1 MSKVELRL
9 NELIN
14 GFKYKMDEIRK
25 LSELEKAFL
34 DDELEVNHNEQMFTQ
49 FKGDKYDFE
58 LFILEQMFEELGYK
72 RRADIDV
79 IVYFQ
84 KFGLHYFKIIFDLS
98 EKIVDLDTNFE
109 RTEIEDDL
117 LKAIDKQA
125 KELGWI

>member
-1 MSKVELRL
+1 MSRIGVAMMTAKE
-9 NELIN
+9 
-14 GFKYKMDEIRK
+14 
-25 LSELEKAFL
+25 
-34 DDELEVNHNEQMFTQ
+34 
-49 FKGDKYDFE
+49 
-58 LFILEQMFEELGYK
+58 MFEKLGYK

-84 KFGLHYFKIIFDLS
+84 KFGLHYFKIMFDLS
-98 EKIVDLDTNFE
+98 EKIVDIDTNFE